1 MATTTFLN
9 NTLVVT
15 LNSVDLSDQVTAA
28 TINQTFDELE
38 TTAMGSNGGSHTFV
52 KGLESST
59 VTLDFLNSYAASEVA
74 TTLQSAY
81 GTTVALTIKP
91 TSAAISATNPEYQ
104 TTILVNN
111 LTPVSGSVGDLSTQ
125 SITFTCNSPIVVDVT
140 P

>member
-38 TTAMGSNGGSHTFV
+38 ITAMGNTSHVFA
-52 KGLESST
+52 KGLEAST

-111 LTPVSGSVGDLSTQ
+111 LTPVSGSVGDLSSQ

-140 P
+140 A

>member
-1 MATTTFLN
+1 MPTTTFLN

-15 LNSVDLSDQVTAA
+15 LNSVDLSDQVTAV

-38 TTAMGSNGGSHTFV
+38 TTSMGATSHTFV

-59 VTLDFLNSYAASEVA
+59 VTLDFINSYASAEVA
-74 TTLQSAY
+74 ATLQAAY
-81 GTTVALTIKP
+81 GTTVPLVIKP
-91 TSAAISATNPEYQ
+91 TSAVISATNPEYQ

-125 SITFTCNSPIVVDVT
+125 SISFTCNSPIVVDTT

>member
-9 NTLVVT
+9 NTLVVM
-15 LNSVDLSDQVTAA
+15 LNSVDVSDQVTAA

-38 TTAMGSNGGSHTFV
+38 TTTMGGNGSHTFV

-59 VTLDFLNSYAASEVA
+59 VTLDFLNSYAASEVF
-74 TTLQSAY
+74 TTLQQAY
-81 GTTVALTIKP
+81 GTTVPLTIKP
-91 TSAAISATNPEYQ
+91 TNAVISATNPEFQ

-111 LTPVSGSVGDLSTQ
+111 LTPISGSVGDLSTQ
-125 SITFTCNSPIVVDVT
+125 SITFTCNSPIVADTT

>member
-1 MATTTFLN
+1 MPTTTFLN

-15 LNSVDLSDQVTAA
+15 LNSVDLSDQVTAV

-38 TTAMGSNGGSHTFV
+38 TTSMGATSHTFV

-59 VTLDFLNSYAASEVA
+59 VTLDFINSYASAEVA
-74 TTLQSAY
+74 ATLQAAY
-81 GTTVALTIKP
+81 GTTVPLTIKP
-91 TSAAISATNPEYQ
+91 TSAVVSATNPEYQ

-125 SITFTCNSPIVVDVT
+125 SITFTCNSAIVVDTT

>member
-15 LNSVDLSDQVTAA
+15 LNSVDVSDQVTAA

-38 TTAMGSNGGSHTFV
+38 TTSMGGNGSHTFV

-59 VTLDFLNSYAASEVA
+59 VTIDFLNSYASAEVA

-81 GTTVALTIKP
+81 GTTVPLIIKP
-91 TSAAISATNPEYQ
+91 TSAVVSATNPEYQ

-140 P
+140 A

>member
-1 MATTTFLN
+1 MPTTTFLN

-15 LNSVDLSDQVTAA
+15 LNSVDLSDQVTAV

-38 TTAMGSNGGSHTFV
+38 TTSMGATSHTFV

-59 VTLDFLNSYAASEVA
+59 VTLDFINSYASSEVA
-74 TTLQSAY
+74 ATLQAAY
-81 GTTVALTIKP
+81 GTTVPLVIKP
-91 TSAAISATNPEYQ
+91 TSAVISATNPEYQ

-125 SITFTCNSPIVVDVT
+125 SITFTCNSAIVVDVT
-140 P
+140 A

>member
-9 NTLVVT
+9 NTLVVL
-15 LNSVDLSDQVTAA
+15 LNAVDVSDQVTSA

-38 TTAMGSNGGSHTFV
+38 VTTQGNTSHVFV

-59 VTLDFLNSYAASEVA
+59 VTLDFLNSYAAAEVA
-74 TTLQSAY
+74 TTLQSVY
-81 GTTVALTIKP
+81 GTTASLSIKP
-91 TSAAISATNPEYQ
+91 TNAAVSATNPEYK

-111 LTPVSGSVGDLSTQ
+111 LTPVNGAVGDLSTQ
-125 SITFTCNSPIVVDVT
+125 SITFTCNSVIDVDIT

>member
-1 MATTTFLN
+1 MPTTTFLN

-15 LNSVDLSDQVTAA
+15 LNSVDLSDQVTAV

-38 TTAMGSNGGSHTFV
+38 TTSMGATSHTFV

-59 VTLDFLNSYAASEVA
+59 VTLDFINSYASSEVA
-74 TTLQSAY
+74 ATLQAAY
-81 GTTVALTIKP
+81 GTTVPLTIKP
-91 TSAAISATNPEYQ
+91 TSAVVSATNPEYQ

-125 SITFTCNSPIVVDVT
+125 SITFTCNSPIVVDTT

>member
-1 MATTTFLN
+1 MPTTTFLN

-15 LNSVDLSDQVTAA
+15 LNSVDLSDQVTAV

-38 TTAMGSNGGSHTFV
+38 ITSMGNTSHVFT

-59 VTLDFLNSYAASEVA
+59 VTLDFINSYASAEVA
-74 TTLQSAY
+74 ATLQAAY
-81 GTTVALTIKP
+81 GTTVPLIVKP
-91 TSAAISATNPEYQ
+91 TSAVVSATNPEYQ

-125 SITFTCNSPIVVDVT
+125 SITFTCNSAIVVDTT

>member
-38 TTAMGSNGGSHTFV
+38 TTSMGGNGSHTFV

-59 VTLDFLNSYAASEVA
+59 VTLDFLNSYAASEVM
-74 TTLQSAY
+74 TTLQAAY

-91 TSAAISATNPEYQ
+91 TSAVISATNPEFQ

-140 P
+140 A